1 MVLTLGSKY
10 SLLQARWYT
19 WTFIGCDLL
28 SLILQGAGGGTA
40 ASAST
45 QSTQDVGSN
54 LMIAGIVWQVVTL
67 AVFALLGGIFFFRVL
82 RNRSSL
88 TPSAN
93 LVLQDTK
100 FQLFLGG
107 LVLAYLG
114 IEVRCIYRIA
124 ELAGGWKNDIMQN
137 ETEFIV
143 LEGVMI
149 VIAALALTAFHPGYC
164 FPQMS
169 QPKEVGPNGIIGEK
183 EISETGS
190 PDGAVRV

>member
-1 MVLTLGSKY
+1 
-10 SLLQARWYT
+10 
-19 WTFIGCDLL
+19 
-28 SLILQGAGGGTA
+28 
-40 ASAST
+40 
-45 QSTQDVGSN
+45 
-54 LMIAGIVWQVVTL
+54 MIAGIVWQVVTL

-143 LEGVMI
+143 LEGV
-149 VIAALALTAFHPGYC
+149 
-164 FPQMS
+164 
-169 QPKEVGPNGIIGEK
+169 
-183 EISETGS
+183 
-190 PDGAVRV
+190 